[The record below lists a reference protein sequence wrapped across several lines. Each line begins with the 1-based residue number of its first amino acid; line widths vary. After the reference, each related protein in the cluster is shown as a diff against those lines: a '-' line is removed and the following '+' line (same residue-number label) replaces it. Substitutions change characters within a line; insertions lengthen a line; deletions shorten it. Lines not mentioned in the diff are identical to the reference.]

1 MAPKSYF
8 LLSEVAT
15 QDKVN
20 HLLGRAVPFTSA
32 KPEDEDNPLKRPT
45 EGHIFP
51 HLPPEG
57 PDLRKLDELLYPQGI
72 KAKEATTLL
81 RSARGRDAKVALS
94 KALALFHSTNK
105 SNERNASIPGFRR
118 LTMDQA
124 PHRIEQLLKHP
135 EYAEPIINY
144 FNKNPKGKL
153 GIVTSIICAMDMSLN
168 VQNSQSRE
176 TGVEVEIPSEALHAP
191 PNTADVRG
199 ELSSS
204 STRVSETEGTY
215 DGEIVVACGY
225 IQMTRKRESGLLSG
239 LASVFRPKRT
249 TEDDIEISSELI
261 HPQTMT
267 VSLPASRIPGD
278 QEVILGG
285 NLGASDPRLN
295 EIAEEANDEDLDSD
309 DDITLY
315 A

>member
-8 LLSEVAT
+8 LLAEVAT

-32 KPEDEDNPLKRPT
+32 KSEDEDNPLKRPT
-45 EGHIFP
+45 EGRIFP
-51 HLPPEG
+51 HLPPDG
-57 PDLRKLDELLYPQGI
+57 PDLRELDKSLYPQGI

-81 RSARGRDAKVALS
+81 RSARGHDAKVALN
-94 KALALFHSTNK
+94 KALALFHNTTK

-124 PHRIEQLLKHP
+124 PHRIEQLLKQP
-135 EYAEPIINY
+135 EYADPIITY

-153 GIVTSIICAMDMSLN
+153 GIITSIICAMDMSLN
-168 VQNSQSRE
+168 VQHSQSRE
-176 TGVEVEIPSEALHAP
+176 TGVEVEVPSEALHAP
-191 PNTADVRG
+191 PNTVDLRG
-199 ELSSS
+199 QLSSS
-204 STRVSETEGTY
+204 SSRVSETEGTY
-215 DGEIVVACGY
+215 DGEVVVACGY

-239 LASVFRPKRT
+239 LMSAFRPKRT
-249 TEDDIEISSELI
+249 TEDDIVISSELI

-267 VSLPASRIPGD
+267 VSLPATRIAGD

-285 NLGASDPRLN
+285 SLNPSDPRLN
-295 EIAEEANDEDLDSD
+295 EPAEEANGDDSD
-309 DDITLY
+309 DDIALY